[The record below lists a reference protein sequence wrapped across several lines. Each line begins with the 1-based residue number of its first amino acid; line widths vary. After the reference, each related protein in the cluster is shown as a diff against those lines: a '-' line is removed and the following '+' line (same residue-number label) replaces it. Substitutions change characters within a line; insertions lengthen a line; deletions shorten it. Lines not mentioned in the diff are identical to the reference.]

1 MRVIHL
7 VVYLLVGFG
16 LQVQAQTPQ
25 EKASSLGKTKTM
37 ARPDMVLRYRDYGQG
52 EAVLLLMGG
61 PGISGEGLEPVA
73 QMIAKRGRAILPD
86 QRGSGGSI
94 PDDPKVIT
102 LNATI
107 TDLEALRK
115 ELGLERWTVWG
126 CSWGGMLALDYASK
140 FPSSIKGLILVG
152 SGGPSWA
159 FAKAF
164 SDNMKARMSVDDL
177 NAQAYWSKPDIY
189 AKDPARA
196 DFELMRAMLPSQFY
210 DRAKA
215 HEAIATFKPVKESSN
230 PDFGE
235 QVSTAF
241 DQGAPARI
249 ESLKNLDIPALIL
262 HGRQDPMPESI
273 ALENQGLLKGSR
285 LVWLDRCGHWAWIE
299 QPAAVEKAM
308 FEFLFR

>member
-1 MRVIHL
+1 
-7 VVYLLVGFG
+7 
-16 LQVQAQTPQ
+16 
-25 EKASSLGKTKTM
+25 
-37 ARPDMVLRYRDYGQG
+37 VLHYRDYGQG

-73 QMIAKRGRAILPD
+73 QMIAKWGRAILPD

-94 PDDPKVIT
+94 PDNPKVIT
-102 LNATI
+102 LDATLA
-107 TDLEALRK
+107 DLEALRK
-115 ELGLERWTVWG
+115 DLGLEKWTVWG

-159 FAKAF
+159 FAEAF
-164 SDNMKARMSVDDL
+164 GDNMRARMSVDDL
-177 NAQAYWSKPDIY
+177 NAQAYWSKPDVY

-196 DFELMRAMLPSQFY
+196 GYELIRAILPSQFY

-215 HEAIATFKPVKESSN
+215 LEAIATFKPVKESSN
-230 PDFGE
+230 PDFGDY
-235 QVSTAF
+235 VRTAF
-241 DQGAPARI
+241 DEGAPARI
-249 ESLKNLDIPALIL
+249 EALKKLAIPALIL
-262 HGRQDPMPESI
+262 HGRQDPMPESV
-273 ALENQGLLKGSR
+273 ALENQRLLKGSR